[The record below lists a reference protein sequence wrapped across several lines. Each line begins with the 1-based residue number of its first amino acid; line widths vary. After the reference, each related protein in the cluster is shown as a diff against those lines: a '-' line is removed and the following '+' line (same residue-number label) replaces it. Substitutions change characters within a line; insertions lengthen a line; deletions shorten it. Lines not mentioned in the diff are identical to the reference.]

1 MNRFRVACAA
11 TFLAFAIIGSA
22 AAHHSFA
29 LFDQTVKVTL
39 VGTVKSFVWTN
50 PHSLIYLDVASADGK
65 IDTWQLAMNSPNN
78 LRRQGW
84 RKDTLQAG
92 QKVTIVL
99 HPLRDGSKGGLF
111 LAVTLPD
118 GTVLGDPN
126 RAPSDGPI
134 NVPTVP

>member
-1 MNRFRVACAA
+1 MNRWFCRVA
-11 TFLAFAIIGSA
+11 FLCVLSGSA
-22 AAHHSFA
+22 VAHHSFA
-29 LFDQTVKVTL
+29 LFDQTRKITL
-39 VGTVKSFVWTN
+39 AGTVKQFVWTN
-50 PHSLIYLDVASADGK
+50 PHALIYLDVTGEQGA

-111 LAVTLPD
+111 LAVTLAD

>member
-1 MNRFRVACAA
+1 MNRFGVAWVAA
-11 TFLAFAIIGSA
+11 FLALAISGSA

-29 LFDQTVKVTL
+29 LFDQKIKITL
-39 VGTVKSFVWTN
+39 EGTVKSFVWTN
-50 PHSLIYLDVASADGK
+50 PHSLIYLDVKSADGT

-92 QKVTIVL
+92 QQVKIVIN
-99 HPLRDGSKGGLF
+99 PLRDGSKGGLF

-126 RAPSDGPI
+126 RSPSDGPI
-134 NVPTVP
+134 NVPAVP

>member
-1 MNRFRVACAA
+1 MNRFGVAWVAA
-11 TFLAFAIIGSA
+11 LLALGFGGNA

-29 LFDQTVKVTL
+29 LFDQTVKITL
-39 VGTVKSFVWTN
+39 EGTIKSFVWTN
-50 PHSLIYLDVASADGK
+50 PHSLIYLDVKNADGTM
-65 IDTWQLAMNSPNN
+65 DTWQLAMNSPNN

-84 RKDTLQAG
+84 RKDTLKEG
-92 QKVTIVL
+92 QQVTIVL

-111 LAVTLPD
+111 LAATLPD
-118 GTVLGDPN
+118 GKVLGDPN